1 MSKRLFP
8 VIIAFMALFASC
20 SKDDVASSG
29 GNGEPQQEGL
39 TCTVAPIEY
48 VDGESL
54 SRSALTLGSSGM
66 DFAWEKGDKLS
77 VFYSEADQTSGTYTL
92 NEIYAND
99 NSANFKSEGFTLQ
112 NGKRYY
118 AISTVE
124 RTGVRIPD
132 KRNIELSYAGQVQRG
147 NKNTDHLGDYDYLAS
162 SGIADGDDHVYFHFI
177 HLGAT
182 LRVIMEGLPS
192 DVEFTKME
200 MYDTE
205 NSFLQPKRTLDLTKG
220 LAADGTYTPALN
232 PVDMSSAEYKT
243 ADRFSLKL
251 QATNASLGI
260 AAGSDGVAAGRLEM
274 FIEVPPV
281 DLTGKDIVFMVNGS
295 NGKAYYIKCT
305 GKNLAAGKAYQM
317 KGTAQEADTYNVKIK
332 VNHAWQHGSTLDSR
346 AATGDPGIDEKF
358 PKPKNLY
365 YVLCVNGK
373 VKAIAPA
380 HSSQSTSVAPVNEI
394 ENISDGSWAESADK
408 TISTYAGELTFN
420 FDDTEMSQTKNVYI
434 VASNNDLTPEEGTNL
449 FASIQNG
456 DDESEVQN
464 LVYSIQEEALGS
476 GYTAQDKTQAFM
488 KNLYSTPWTG
498 ADASFIGNLGADYF
512 KDIILYHVAAKVDL
526 QWNSTAMLPTT
537 GEDAFVK
544 VSDVKRENLSLFHPT
559 DNSAAETA
567 TYTVTSPIEADR
579 MYNGRQVF
587 YLPQFNTYNV
597 TVGGNVQDGSDGHP
611 LVTFAP
617 STANGWTSWLR
628 WLKKY

>member
-1 MSKRLFP
+1 MSKRYFP
-8 VIIAFMALFASC
+8 IIIALLTFFGSC

-29 GNGEPQQEGL
+29 GNIGEPQEKGL
-39 TCTVAPIEY
+39 TCTVTPIENG
-48 VDGESL
+48 DAESRSSL
-54 SRSALTLGSSGM
+54 SLGTTGM
-66 DFAWEKGDKLS
+66 IFAWELGDKLS
-77 VFYSEADQTSGTYTL
+77 VFYSEADQTAGIYTL
-92 NEIYAND
+92 NRFNNESQT
-99 NSANFKSEGFTLQ
+99 SANFKSEGFMLA

-118 AISTVE
+118 AISTTE
-124 RTGVRIPD
+124 HDGVRIPD
-132 KRNIELSYAGQVQRG
+132 KRNIELSFAGQVQKG
-147 NKNTDHLGDYDYLAS
+147 NGKTTHLGAYDYMAA
-162 SGIADGDDHVYFHFI
+162 SGIAEGDDHVNLDFK
-177 HLGAT
+177 HLGFT
-182 LRVIMEGLPS
+182 LRVIMDKLPTN
-192 DVEFTKME
+192 VEFTEMV
-200 MYDTE
+200 MYDSE
-205 NSFLQPKRTLDLTKG
+205 NSYLQPKRTVDLTSG
-220 LAADGTYTPALN
+220 LAGDGTYTPALDA
-232 PVDMSSAEYKT
+232 VDISSAEYKT
-243 ADRFSLKL
+243 ANRFTLKL
-251 QATNASLGI
+251 EDKDDPEHGVKTNS
-260 AAGSDGVAAGRLEM
+260 AGRLDM
-274 FIEVPPV
+274 FIELPPAN
-281 DLTGKDIVFMVNGS
+281 LTGKDLIFMVKGS
-295 NGKAYYIKCT
+295 NNQSYYIRCAGRELKS
-305 GKNLAAGKAYQM
+305 GKVYQM
-317 KGTAQEADTYNVKIK
+317 KADATAATQYVVKIK

-420 FDDTEMSQTKNVYI
+420 FDGDEMSQTKNVYI

-464 LVYSIQEEALGS
+464 LVYSIQEEALGTD
-476 GYTAQDKTQAFM
+476 YTSQDKKQAFM
-488 KNLYSTPWTG
+488 KNLYSTPWTE
-498 ADASFIGNLGADYF
+498 ADFVGNLGADYF

-526 QWNSTAMLPTT
+526 QWNSATMLPIT

-544 VSDVKRENLSLFHPT
+544 VNNVKSTKLSLFHPT

-587 YLPQFNTYNV
+587 YLPQFNTYYV
-597 TVGGNVQDGSDGHP
+597 KVGGNDAADI
-611 LVTFAP
+611 TFTP
-617 STANGWTSWLR
+617 STTNGWTSWMR
-628 WLKKY
+628 WLEKFPINNE

>member
-1 MSKRLFP
+1 MSKRYFP
-8 VIIAFMALFASC
+8 IIIALLTFFGSC

-29 GNGEPQQEGL
+29 GSNSEAQEKGL
-39 TCTVAPIEY
+39 TCTVTPIENG
-48 VDGESL
+48 DAE
-54 SRSALTLGSSGM
+54 SRSALTLSSSGM
-66 DFAWEKGDKLS
+66 AFAWETGDKLS
-77 VFYSEADQTSGTYTL
+77 VFYSEADQTAGIYTL
-92 NEIYAND
+92 DKIYENND
-99 NSANFKSEGFTLQ
+99 NTANFKSVGFTLQ
-112 NGKRYY
+112 DGKRYY
-118 AISTVE
+118 AISTIE
-124 RTGVRIPD
+124 RDGVRIPD

-162 SGIADGDDHVYFHFI
+162 SGIADGDDHVFFHFN
-177 HLGAT
+177 HLGLT

-192 DVEFTKME
+192 NVEFTKME

-220 LAADGTYTPALN
+220 LAADGTYAPALN

-251 QATNASLGI
+251 ENATEADIN
-260 AAGSDGVAAGRLEM
+260 VADNKGRLEM

-317 KGTAQEADTYNVKIK
+317 KGTAQEAGTYNVKIK

-346 AATGDPGIDEKF
+346 AATGDPGVDEKF

-380 HSSQSTSVAPVNEI
+380 HSSQSTSAAPVNEI
-394 ENISDGSWAESADK
+394 ENIPDGSWAESADK

-420 FDDTEMSQTKNVYI
+420 FDSDEMSQTKNVYI

-464 LVYSIQEEALGS
+464 LVYSIQEEALGTD
-476 GYTAQDKTQAFM
+476 YTFQDKTQAFM

-498 ADASFIGNLGADYF
+498 SAASFIGNLGADYF

-526 QWNSTAMLPTT
+526 QWNSTLILS
-537 GEDAFVK
+537 GN
-544 VSDVKRENLSLFHPT
+544 VSVNNVANESLSLFQPAT
-559 DNSAAETA
+559 KNGTTGFIDNDASNN
-567 TYTVTSPIEADR
+567 YTVTSPIEADR

-597 TVGGNVQDGSDGHP
+597 KVGGNAATDI
-611 LVTFAP
+611 TFSP

>member
-66 DFAWEKGDKLS
+66 DFAWETGDKLS

-243 ADRFSLKL
+243 AERFSLTL
-251 QATNASLGI
+251 QYATDNTK
-260 AAGSDGVAAGRLEM
+260 GVKADINVADNKGRLEM
-274 FIEVPPV
+274 FIEVPPA
-281 DLTGKDIVFMVNGS
+281 DLTGKDIVFMVKGD

-305 GKNLAAGKAYQM
+305 GKNLMAGKAYQM
-317 KGTAQEADTYNVKIK
+317 KANATVATQYSVKIK
-332 VNHAWQHGSTLDSR
+332 VNHAWQHGATLDSR
-346 AATGDPGIDEKF
+346 AATGDPGIEETF
-358 PKPKNLY
+358 PTPKNLY
-365 YVLCVNGK
+365 YVLCVGGT
-373 VKAIAPA
+373 VK
-380 HSSQSTSVAPVNEI
+380 SVNEI
-394 ENISDGSWAESADK
+394 EGIAAEKWTLSSDK

-420 FDDTEMSQTKNVYI
+420 FDSGEMSQTKNVYI
-434 VASNNDLTPEEGTNL
+434 VASNNDLTSL
-449 FASIQNG
+449 FNG
-456 DDESEVQN
+456 ISATTAEADVQN
-464 LVYSIQEEALGS
+464 LVYSIQEEALGTD
-476 GYTAQDKTQAFM
+476 YTSQDKTQAFM
-488 KNLYSTPWTG
+488 KNLYSTPWTD
-498 ADASFIGNLGADYF
+498 AAASFIGNLGADYF

-544 VSDVKRENLSLFHPT
+544 VSDVKREKLSLFHPT
-559 DNSAAETA
+559 DNSAALTA

-597 TVGGNVQDGSDGHP
+597 KVGGNAATDI
-611 LVTFAP
+611 TFSP

>member
-1 MSKRLFP
+1 MSKRYFP
-8 VIIAFMALFASC
+8 IIIALLTFFGSC

-29 GNGEPQQEGL
+29 GSNSEAQEKGL
-39 TCTVAPIEY
+39 TCTVTPIENG
-48 VDGESL
+48 DAE
-54 SRSALTLGSSGM
+54 SRSALTLSSSGM
-66 DFAWEKGDKLS
+66 AFAWETGDKLS
-77 VFYSEADQTSGTYTL
+77 VFYSEADQTAGIYTL
-92 NEIYAND
+92 DKIYENND
-99 NSANFKSEGFTLQ
+99 NTANFKSVGFTLQ
-112 NGKRYY
+112 DGKRYY
-118 AISTVE
+118 AISTIE
-124 RTGVRIPD
+124 RDGVRIPD
-132 KRNIELSYAGQVQRG
+132 KRNIELSYAGQTQKG
-147 NKNTDHLGDYDYLAS
+147 NKTTAHLGDYDYLAS
-162 SGIADGDDHVYFHFI
+162 SGIADGDDHVFFHFN
-177 HLGAT
+177 HLGLT
-182 LRVIMEGLPS
+182 LRVIMEGLPA
-192 DVEFTKME
+192 DVRFTKME

-205 NSFLQPKRTLDLTKG
+205 NSYLQPTRTLDLTKG
-220 LAADGTYTPALN
+220 LAADGTYAPALN

-251 QATNASLGI
+251 QATTNASLGI

-295 NGKAYYIKCT
+295 DGKAYYIKCT

-346 AATGDPGIDEKF
+346 AATGDPGVDEKF

-394 ENISDGSWAESADK
+394 ENIPDGSWAESADK

-420 FDDTEMSQTKNVYI
+420 FDNTEMSKTKNVYI
-434 VASNNDLTPEEGTNL
+434 VASNNDLTPLFSGITSTTEEE
-449 FASIQNG
+449 
-456 DDESEVQN
+456 DVQN
-464 LVYSIQEEALGS
+464 LVYSIQEEALGT
-476 GYTAQDKTQAFM
+476 GYTVTQAFM

-498 ADASFIGNLGADYF
+498 SAASFIGNLGADYF

-526 QWNSTAMLPTT
+526 QWNSTAMLS
-537 GEDAFVK
+537 GD
-544 VSDVKRENLSLFHPT
+544 VSVNNVKRTNLSLFHPT

-611 LVTFAP
+611 LVTFSP